1 VYKPGKENI
10 VADALSRIAH
20 LYALQ
25 AVAVVQPQWIQ
36 EVLNSYATDPKA
48 QQLLTELALV
58 NPNAKGFS
66 LHQGLIRKQNLIW
79 IAQNLALQTKLIAT
93 FHSSAIRG
101 HSGVLATYN
110 RLTRHFYWKG
120 MKKDVDSY
128 VQQCSVCQQAK
139 HNHSHPAGL
148 LQPLPIPDGVWQ
160 DLSMDFIEG
169 LPKSEGYS
177 VILVVVD
184 RLTKFAHFL
193 PVKHSYTAVSIAKV
207 FLDNIVKMHGLPKII
222 VTDRDT
228 ILLVISGRS
237 SSSFTKSIYN
247 SAQHTTHKQMARP
260 RGLSVWPSVCGW
272 YAVLSCKLTL

>member
-93 FHSSAIRG
+93 FHSSAIGG

-193 PVKHSYTAVSIAKV
+193 PVKHPYTAVSIAKV

-237 SSSFTKSIYN
+237 SSSCTGLISI
-247 SAQHTTHKQMARP
+247 SLLSTIPRLMDKQSGSINALR
-260 RGLSVWPSVCGW
+260 CF
-272 YAVLSCKLTL
+272 